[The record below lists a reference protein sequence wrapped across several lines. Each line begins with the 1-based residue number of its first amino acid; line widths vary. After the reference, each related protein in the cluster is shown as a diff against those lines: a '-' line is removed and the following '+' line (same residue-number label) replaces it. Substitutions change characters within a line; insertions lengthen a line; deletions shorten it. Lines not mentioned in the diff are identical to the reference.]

1 VTESPVSE
9 NQVLLSPLQVSR
21 ILDRFA
27 CEIIERN
34 KGHKT
39 LEIVGIEK
47 AGVHVAQ
54 AIVERLQEMT
64 DASFETLSLDIRPFR
79 DDQNSKDNSEMS
91 PPLPK
96 DMTDRDVILVDDVL
110 FTGRTVRAA
119 LDAIVHCGRPRS
131 IQLLALIDR
140 GNREFPI
147 AATYIGRAIPTKHN
161 EKVIVDSDN
170 ELGVF
175 LRE

>member
-1 VTESPVSE
+1 MTESPATE
-9 NQVLLSPLQVSR
+9 YQVLLTPLQVSR
-21 ILDRFA
+21 ILDRLA
-27 CEIIERN
+27 CEIIEKN
-34 KGHKT
+34 KGHET

-47 AGVHVAQ
+47 AGVFVAQ
-54 AIVERLQEMT
+54 AIIDRLQEMT
-64 DASFETLSLDIRPFR
+64 GASFDAQSLDIKPYR
-79 DDQNSKDNSEMS
+79 DDQDSLKESENP
-91 PPLPK
+91 PPLSK

-131 IQLLALIDR
+131 IQLLSLIDR

-147 AATYIGRAIPTKHN
+147 AATYIGRTIPTKHN
-161 EKVIVDSDN
+161 EKVIVDSSK

-175 LRE
+175 LSE